1 MRNPARGPW
10 LLPLAAALLTSA
22 CGDDGTEPVDV
33 DYRPWE
39 TVSRMNDVVDPVVS
53 SENAL
58 LGVSAARE
66 ALTQFSAEPTAALR
80 PGGALGI
87 RSRADALRS
96 TRSGW
101 STRLT
106 LPAGIVGETL
116 VWDVDGQEYVVDETA
131 TDAPAGGV
139 RVVYYVMNPFT
150 GRPAEPLLALG
161 YIDLTDEDIAG
172 EERLGIRV
180 VDTPESGP
188 VVLLD
193 YTVGFSGE
201 PEQSSGN
208 MTFTGVGAHTG
219 VDLDLLQAFTWSEA
233 EDSDVLVLDYQYAAG
248 EGSVRLRMDASSAFD
263 AAAWAEVLLRVDVSE
278 GGVDVAVEVGI
289 APTGA
294 LDGEIR
300 VGDVRVVDVHGVDGS
315 PAFSGADGSALGPD
329 DVEALRELWLLIS
342 NTLGVSNALM
352 EPGAL
357 LLLPG

>member
-10 LLPLAAALLTSA
+10 LLPLVAALLTAA
-22 CGDDGTEPVDV
+22 CGDNGTDPAV

-39 TVSRMNDVVDPVVS
+39 TVSRMNGVVDPVLS

-58 LGVSAARE
+58 LGVSAAGE
-66 ALTQFSAEPTAALR
+66 ALAQFSTEPTAALR
-80 PGGALGI
+80 PGGALAI
-87 RSRADALRS
+87 RSGADALRP
-96 TRSGW
+96 TRSVW

-116 VWDVDGQEYVVDETA
+116 VWDVDRQEYVVDETA
-131 TDAPAGGV
+131 ADAPEDGV
-139 RVVYYVMNPFT
+139 RVVYYVMNPST

-161 YIDLTDEDIAG
+161 YIDLADEDIAG
-172 EERLGIRV
+172 EERLGIQV
-180 VDTPESGP
+180 VETPESGP

-201 PEQSSGN
+201 PEESSGN
-208 MTFTGVGAHTG
+208 MAFTGVGAHTG
-219 VDLDLLQAFTWSEA
+219 VDFDLLQVFTWSEA
-233 EDSDVLVLDYQYAAG
+233 EDNEALVLDYQYAAG
-248 EGSVRLRMDASSAFD
+248 EASVRLRMDASSAFE
-263 AAAWAEVLLRVDVSE
+263 AADWAEVLLRVDVIE

-289 APTGA
+289 APAGA

-300 VGDVRVVDVHGVDGS
+300 VGDVRVVVVHGVDGS
-315 PAFSGADGSALGPD
+315 PAFSSADGSALSSTE
-329 DVEALRELWLLIS
+329 VEALRELWLLIS
-342 NTLGVSNALM
+342 NTLSVSNALM